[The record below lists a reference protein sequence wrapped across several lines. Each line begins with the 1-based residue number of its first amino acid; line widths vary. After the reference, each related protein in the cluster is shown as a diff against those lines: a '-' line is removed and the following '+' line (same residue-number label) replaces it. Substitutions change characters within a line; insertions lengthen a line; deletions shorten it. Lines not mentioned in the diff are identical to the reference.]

1 MDFNHIIFWVI
12 FSAIVA
18 VMLYIDLYATDHRKG
33 KLSFKRSIMW
43 TGVWISVALIFDL
56 MIYMFLEDGH
66 NKAIQFLSSY
76 IVEKSLSVDNL
87 FVFIMIFNV
96 MKIPEENQPHILK
109 WGILSAVVLRI
120 VFILAGVALIHYFHP
135 IIYLFGILLLYAA
148 YKMAFTE
155 SKPMDVENNKI
166 IKFLKNRFNLLPD
179 FKGSHFF
186 VRNNKGLFI
195 TPAFLTLVL
204 IEASDVMFAVDSIP
218 AVLAITTDP
227 FIAITSNIF
236 AILGLRALYFALA
249 GILDMFTYLKYG
261 VSMILAF
268 VGVKMILSD
277 YYPIPTQIS
286 LLVILSLLTLSIV
299 WSLMKR
305 KPTKENEV
313 Q

>member
-1 MDFNHIIFWVI
+1 
-12 FSAIVA
+12 
-18 VMLYIDLYATDHRKG
+18 
-33 KLSFKRSIMW
+33 
-43 TGVWISVALIFDL
+43 
-56 MIYMFLEDGH
+56 
-66 NKAIQFLSSY
+66 
-76 IVEKSLSVDNL
+76 
-87 FVFIMIFNV
+87 
-96 MKIPEENQPHILK
+96 LK
-109 WGILSAVVLRI
+109 
-120 VFILAGVALIHYFHP
+120 H
-135 IIYLFGILLLYAA
+135 
-148 YKMAFTE
+148 
-155 SKPMDVENNKI
+155 
-166 IKFLKNRFNLLPD
+166 RFNLLPD